1 MKQLLIFIAL
11 LFLCTESRTQSI
23 EEVLQSIERNNK
35 ELQAYAQI
43 TRSKKLEVR
52 AENNLPDPT
61 LSYAHLWNNKDKNNT
76 IGELVI
82 AQSFDFPAT
91 YFSRHKLNRLKMSV
105 YDTEAESMRRELLL
119 QAKELCLDIILLRR
133 QQDLLDIRRSN
144 AQELSGIYQKKLQAG
159 DANIL
164 ERNKIN
170 LELLNIKTESTLNE
184 AALHTRLQE
193 LQAMNGG
200 IPIQISTLEYPRAD
214 LPGNYEELRREIVE
228 KDPLLRSLNNESE
241 RMRQQVKVNQ
251 AGWFPRF
258 ELGYRRNTESGE
270 PFNGVVVGFSFPLF
284 ENRGKVRSVKAERLG
299 VDLQKE
305 NTRIRIRSEIDQ
317 YYQEATQLYQ
327 IMREYEET
335 LEAQSDLTLL
345 RKALD
350 GGQISMIEYFI
361 EAAGVYQSRETYLQL
376 ENQYQKTLAKIFSNE
391 L

>member
-1 MKQLLIFIAL
+1 MKQLLILITL
-11 LFLCTESRTQSI
+11 LFLCAESRTQSI
-23 EEVLQSIERNNK
+23 AEVLQSIERNNK
-35 ELQAYAQI
+35 ELQAYVQI
-43 TRSKKLEVR
+43 TRSKKLEAR

-105 YDTEAESMRRELLL
+105 YDTEAESMRRDLLL

-133 QQDLLDIRRSN
+133 QQELLDIRRNN

-170 LELLNIKTESTLNE
+170 LELLNIQTESTLNE
-184 AALHTRLQE
+184 TALHTKLQE
-193 LQAMNGG
+193 LKAMNGD
-200 IPIQISTLEYPRAD
+200 IPIQISALEYPRAD
-214 LPGNYEELRREIVE
+214 LPGNYEEFRREIVE

-241 RMRQQVKVNQ
+241 RMRQQVRVNQ
-251 AGWFPRF
+251 AGWFPRL

-284 ENRGKVRSVKAERLG
+284 ENRGKVRSVKAERLS
-299 VDLQKE
+299 VDLQRE
-305 NTRIRIRSEIDQ
+305 YTRIRIRSEIDQ
-317 YYQEATQLYQ
+317 LYQEAIQLHQ
-327 IMREYEET
+327 IMREYEEI
-335 LEAQSDLTLL
+335 LEAQSGLTLL

-361 EAAGVYQSRETYLQL
+361 EVGGVYQSRETYL
-376 ENQYQKTLAKIFSNE
+376 
-391 L
+391 

>member
-1 MKQLLIFIAL
+1 MKQLLILITL
-11 LFLCTESRTQSI
+11 LFLCAESSSQSI
-23 EEVLQSIERNNK
+23 TEVLQSIERNNK

-43 TRSKKLEVR
+43 TRSKKLEAR

-133 QQDLLDIRRSN
+133 QQELLDIRRN
-144 AQELSGIYQKKLQAG
+144 NTQELSEIYQKKLQAG

-164 ERNKIN
+164 EKNKIN

-184 AALHTRLQE
+184 TALHTKLQE

-200 IPIQISTLEYPRAD
+200 IPIQVSGLEYPRAD
-214 LPGNYEELRREIVE
+214 LPGNYEEFRREIVE

-251 AGWFPRF
+251 AGWFPRL

-270 PFNGVVVGFSFPLF
+270 PFNGIVVGFSFPLF

-299 VDLQKE
+299 VDLQRE
-305 NTRIRIRSEIDQ
+305 NTRIRIHSEIDQ
-317 YYQEATQLYQ
+317 FYQEATQLYQ

-376 ENQYQKTLAKIFSNE
+376 ENQYQKTLAKIFSSE

>member
-1 MKQLLIFIAL
+1 MKQLLILITL
-11 LFLCTESRTQSI
+11 LFLCAESRTQSI
-23 EEVLQSIERNNK
+23 AEVLQSIERNNK
-35 ELQAYAQI
+35 ELQAYVQI
-43 TRSKKLEVR
+43 TRSKKLEAR

-61 LSYAHLWNNKDKNNT
+61 LSYAHLWNNKNKNNT

-91 YFSRHKLNRLKMSV
+91 YFSRHKLNRLKRSV
-105 YDTEAESMRRELLL
+105 YDTEAESMRRDLLL

-133 QQDLLDIRRSN
+133 QQELLNIRRNN
-144 AQELSGIYQKKLQAG
+144 AQELSGIYHKKLQAG

-170 LELLNIKTESTLNE
+170 LELLNIQTESTLNE
-184 AALHTRLQE
+184 TALHTKLQE
-193 LQAMNGG
+193 LKAMNGD
-200 IPIQISTLEYPRAD
+200 IPIQISALEYPRAD
-214 LPGNYEELRREIVE
+214 LPGNYEEFRREIVE

-241 RMRQQVKVNQ
+241 RMRQQVRVNQ
-251 AGWFPRF
+251 AGWFPRL

-284 ENRGKVRSVKAERLG
+284 ENRGKVRSVKAERLS
-299 VDLQKE
+299 VDLQRE
-305 NTRIRIRSEIDQ
+305 HTRIRIRSEIDQ
-317 YYQEATQLYQ
+317 LYQEAIQLHQ

-361 EAAGVYQSRETYLQL
+361 EVGGVYQSRETYLQL
-376 ENQYQKTLAKIFSNE
+376 ENHYQKTLAKIFSSE